1 MATTY
6 SLREL
11 YGGAVAVELPTEFID
26 SNDIRQIP
34 DHQEVFLSPTT
45 LTSIIFEL
53 NDYVHP
59 QPLRAATQ
67 QPQPQPQQNGTSST
81 SPQTAVDVDVEAAK
95 YHFTDVI
102 SPPDNLASPLPAS
115 ERTAMHAASLSG
127 FPTLV
132 LAGNIHSVDKSR
144 SSRPSAAASSSS
156 TTISSSL
163 QQQQSIVHQLQLL
176 IRMKNYATDL
186 CVRVNVPMK
195 ELAQRGG
202 GEVAA
207 EVAHAKELLDR
218 VVASLD
224 VRDFG
229 LFGAAA

>member
-1 MATTY
+1 
-6 SLREL
+6 
-11 YGGAVAVELPTEFID
+11 
-26 SNDIRQIP
+26 
-34 DHQEVFLSPTT
+34 
-45 LTSIIFEL
+45 
-53 NDYVHP
+53 
-59 QPLRAATQ
+59 PLQAATQ
-67 QPQPQPQQNGTSST
+67 QPQPQQNGTSTST
-81 SPQTAVDVDVEAAK
+81 SPQTDVDIDVDAEAAK

-102 SPPDNLASPLPAS
+102 SPPDSLASPLPAS

-156 TTISSSL
+156 SL
-163 QQQQSIVHQLQLL
+163 QQQSIVHQLQLL

>member
-6 SLREL
+6 SIREL
-11 YGGAVAVELPTEFID
+11 YGGAIAVELPTEFID
-26 SNDIRQIP
+26 SSDIRQIP

-53 NDYVHP
+53 NDYVQP
-59 QPLRAATQ
+59 QTLPAATQ
-67 QPQPQPQQNGTSST
+67 QPQPQQNGTSST

-132 LAGNIHSVDKSR
+132 LAGTIHSVDKSR
-144 SSRPSAAASSSS
+144 SSRPPAAASSSS

-202 GEVAA
+202 GQVAA

>member
-6 SLREL
+6 SIREL
-11 YGGAVAVELPTEFID
+11 YGGAIAVELPTEFID
-26 SNDIRQIP
+26 SSDIRQIP

-53 NDYVHP
+53 NDYVQP
-59 QPLRAATQ
+59 QPLPAATQ
-67 QPQPQPQQNGTSST
+67 QPQQNGTSST
-81 SPQTAVDVDVEAAK
+81 SPQTDVDADAEAAK
-95 YHFTDVI
+95 YHFNDVI
-102 SPPDNLASPLPAS
+102 SPPDSLASPLPAS

-132 LAGNIHSVDKSR
+132 LAGTIHSVDKSR
-144 SSRPSAAASSSS
+144 SSRPSATASSS
-156 TTISSSL
+156 SSSL